1 MPINTDDPGVKTVLD
16 NMETIVSAEGGSLD
30 IVSLD

>member
-16 NMETIVSAEGGSLD
+16 NMETIVSAEGLSL
-30 IVSLD
+30 IHI